1 MIFEA
6 AEYLYT
12 HNTGIDVLTIKNRLK
27 ETEKLE
33 LIGGEFYLNELRNK
47 SFNFQSNEFS
57 CRILLQK
64 YLQREI
70 IRIAYEKSSLAFED
84 TIDVFEL
91 HEQNQLEL
99 EKSLQAILKGK
110 TASGIETLTE
120 DAIVRYNARKQAARE
135 NKITGINTGLTDL
148 NKITGGW
155 QKSDLIILAGRP
167 SQGKTAVALN
177 FVFSS
182 DKKWLVFSLEMG
194 EGQLTD
200 RLMVAAADVDA
211 GKYRDGYLSN
221 EEEYR
226 LYSAKAILDKKG
238 IYIDD
243 TPAIRIREIRA
254 KAKRYKRLYNI
265 DGIVV
270 EYLQLTDV
278 EKENNGNREQ
288 DISGI
293 SRGLKKL
300 AKELDIPV
308 IALSQLSRKCEERAD
323 KKPQLSDLRESG
335 AIEQDADIVIFVY
348 RPEFYGLRGESGEPI
363 KGIGKLIISKHRN
376 GKTGE

>member
-1 MIFEA
+1 MKKTNYLIEDKVPPQALDLEQSILSALITSTTLQPEIFELLFADVFYREENKMIFEA

-238 IYIDD
+238 DRKS
-243 TPAIRIREIRA
+243 T
-254 KAKRYKRLYNI
+254 RLN
-265 DGIVV
+265 
-270 EYLQLTDV
+270 
-278 EKENNGNREQ
+278 
-288 DISGI
+288 S
-293 SRGLKKL
+293 S
-300 AKELDIPV
+300 
-308 IALSQLSRKCEERAD
+308 
-323 KKPQLSDLRESG
+323 
-335 AIEQDADIVIFVY
+335 
-348 RPEFYGLRGESGEPI
+348 
-363 KGIGKLIISKHRN
+363 H
-376 GKTGE
+376 